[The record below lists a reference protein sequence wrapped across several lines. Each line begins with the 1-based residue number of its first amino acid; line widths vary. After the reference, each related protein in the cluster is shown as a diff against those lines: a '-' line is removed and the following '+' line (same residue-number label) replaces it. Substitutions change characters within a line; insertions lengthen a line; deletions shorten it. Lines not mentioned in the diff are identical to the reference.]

1 MRISDWSSDVCSS
14 DLMVREG
21 MILYPAMG
29 IFAPVGNYA
38 PLLFAL
44 AVLRVHG
51 ANYFACLETAARFHD
66 FLPHSDNLLWIVL
79 PSNRDTVREICGFE
93 PVPVRWNGMR
103 LPTTPLDLSH
113 AEREAVGLAAEIG
126 RAHV

>member
-1 MRISDWSSDVCSS
+1 MLNERQGPMRWFEFEAAGVEYGALRD
-14 DLMVREG
+14 MVREG

-79 PSNRDTVREICGFE
+79 PSNRDTVRELCGFE
-93 PVPVRWNGMR
+93 QVPVRRHGMR
-103 LPTTPLDLSH
+103 QM
-113 AEREAVGLAAEIG
+113 G
-126 RAHV
+126 RAH

>member
-1 MRISDWSSDVCSS
+1 
-14 DLMVREG
+14 
-21 MILYPAMG
+21 MG

-93 PVPVRWNGMR
+93 PVPVRWNGLR
-103 LPTTPLDLSH
+103 LPPKPLDLSTSQRH
-113 AEREAVGLAAEIG
+113 AGVFAEELSTQV
-126 RAHV
+126 APTT